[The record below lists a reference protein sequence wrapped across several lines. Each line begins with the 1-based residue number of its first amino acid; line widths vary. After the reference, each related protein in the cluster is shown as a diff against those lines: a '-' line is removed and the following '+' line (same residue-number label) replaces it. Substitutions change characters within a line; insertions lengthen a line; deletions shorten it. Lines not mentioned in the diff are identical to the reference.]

1 MAGRD
6 SAARKRLANPRA
18 KNALFAAVAVL
29 ALSSPA
35 ASSPAASSPA
45 ATIAAQGPEKAQAW
59 PARLKQ
65 DMVRLGMIEW
75 RLRSAAASSCSLLA
89 ADVGLIIDD
98 RRAYDRKDWPLLSRT
113 IGLQDDPLVI
123 GVVGAGPAARAGMRE
138 GDAILAVGG
147 QSVTAIVER
156 RKAGALVAE
165 ALVEEIAASDPA
177 QPAALSVRRNG
188 EMLQVR
194 IQPARHC
201 AARLVLVTNGSV
213 DAHSDSRNVAIST
226 GLIAFARNDDEIAL
240 AAGHEMAHI
249 MLHHRK
255 GGGISARR
263 RMEDDADSL
272 GLRLMRCAGYDG
284 EKALDLFRR
293 LGSGDWLGFLRAP
306 THRSFGKR
314 VARLKTELAG
324 VACPVELPAGHAG

>member
-1 MAGRD
+1 M
-6 SAARKRLANPRA
+6 
-18 KNALFAAVAVL
+18 AVL
-29 ALSSPA
+29 AL
-35 ASSPAASSPA
+35 SSPAASSPA

-138 GDAILAVGG
+138 GDEILSIGG
-147 QSVTAIVER
+147 QSVAAIIER
-156 RKAGALVAE
+156 RKAGLLVAE
-165 ALVEEIAASDPA
+165 SLVEEIAGFDPG
-177 QPAALSVRRNG
+177 QPMAFSVRRNG
-188 EMLQVR
+188 ETMQFPVQSL
-194 IQPARHC
+194 RHC
-201 AARLVLVTNGSV
+201 AARLVLVTNGAV

-226 GLIAFARNDDEIAL
+226 GLIAFARSDDEIAL

-263 RMEDDADSL
+263 KMEDDADSL

-284 EKALDLFRR
+284 EKSLALFQR

-306 THRSFGKR
+306 THRSFAKR
-314 VARLKTELAG
+314 VARLRAELAG
-324 VACPVELPAGHAG
+324 AACPVELPEGHLG

>member
-1 MAGRD
+1 MQYSRAKHGISQRHALCCIRD
-6 SAARKRLANPRA
+6 RKRRA
-18 KNALFAAVAVL
+18 ATMLLGAVAML
-29 ALSSPA
+29 ALSSPVSTMA
-35 ASSPAASSPA
+35 APGQDQP
-45 ATIAAQGPEKAQAW
+45 QAW
-59 PARLKQ
+59 PVRLKQ
-65 DMVRLGMIEW
+65 DMVRLGLIEW
-75 RLRSAAASSCSLLA
+75 RLRTAAGNACPTLA
-89 ADVGLIIDD
+89 ADAGLIIDD
-98 RRAYDRKDWPLLSRT
+98 RRAYDRKDWPLLAKT
-113 IGLQDDPLVI
+113 IGLQDDPQVI
-123 GVVGAGPAARAGMRE
+123 GLVGGGPAARAGLRE

-147 QSVTAIVER
+147 QSVTSIVDR

-165 ALVEEIAASDPA
+165 ALVEEIAASDPG
-177 QPAALSVRRNG
+177 QPVAVSVRRDG
-188 EMLQVR
+188 AMLQFR
-194 IQPARHC
+194 IQPAMNC

-255 GGGISARR
+255 GGGIAARR

-324 VACPVELPAGHAG
+324 AACPVELPDGHAG